1 MKQSGRIQRSPP
13 RGFTLIELIIAVIVV
28 TVLLA
33 VALPSFLDS
42 IRKGR
47 RSEAFTA
54 LSSIQQAQERWRS
67 NRAGYGSLVDL
78 GIAASSTPSGYYALS
93 VSGASAT
100 SYTIVAD
107 GSGSSQSG
115 DGACAILGM
124 RVVAGTLSYASC
136 AGCAAADLSY
146 TATNA
151 CWAR

>member
-1 MKQSGRIQRSPP
+1 MVELFI
-13 RGFTLIELIIAVIVV
+13 TLIVVSLLLVVAV
-28 TVLLA
+28 
-33 VALPSFLDS
+33 PSFMDS

-47 RSEAFTA
+47 RSEAFSA
-54 LSSIQQAQERWRS
+54 LSAIQQAQERWRS

-100 SYTIVAD
+100 GYTIVAD
-107 GSGSSQSG
+107 GSGSGQSA

-124 RVVAGTLSYASC
+124 RVVAGTISYASC
-136 AGCAAADLSY
+136 ASCAAADLSY